1 MTNKTTNKQNESTL
15 YNLSAY
21 ARAYTPAAGQPAD
34 GFILSG
40 YASDKKNG
48 GKSYVNIWVRGENVI
63 AKRRQPDG
71 TIALSIKFAE
81 VEIID
86 RSKRQQETAA
96 AAGNLPAPSNKGK
109 KKPDLQSF
117 DDNFDVPF

>member
-1 MTNKTTNKQNESTL
+1 MANKTTNRQNESKL

-34 GFILSG
+34 GFMLAG
-40 YASDKKNG
+40 YASDGNG
-48 GKSYVNIWVRGENVI
+48 GKSYVNIWVRGEDVI

-81 VEIID
+81 VEVID
-86 RSKRQQETAA
+86 KSKRQQETAA

-109 KKPDLQSF
+109 KKPALQSF
-117 DDNFDVPF
+117 DDDSDIPF